1 MLDLSPDEWIAIRLS
16 LKIALV
22 ATVVALPFGIAI
34 AWLLARK
41 NFWGKALLDGLVHM
55 PLVLPPVVT
64 GYLLLISFGRRGPI
78 GAFLAD
84 HFGIVF
90 SFRWTGAALSCGVMG
105 FPLLVRPIR
114 LAIEAIDRKLEDAAA
129 TLGADRLWV
138 FLTVTLP
145 LAMPGLIAGLV
156 LCFAKAL
163 GEFGATITFVSNIPG
178 ETQTISAAIYT
189 FTQIPGGDAAAGRLV
204 LVAIASSRAAPA
216 PASTGSEHALD
227 RRGETAGRLL
237 ARGALR
243 GRRRRHRPLWH
254 LGRRQDHARQHDR
267 RADRARPRTH
277 PARRYRAVRLGVPRP
292 RALAPPTHRLCVPG
306 GAAVP
311 ASQRGGQPR
320 LRPAHVRTG
329 ARRCREDADRE
340 PARHRPLARS
350 PAREAFRWRAPAR
363 RHRPRAAGA
372 PAPASARRAARL
384 ARRGEE
390 ARDLALSREA
400 ARRDADG
407 LCQPPRRRIKTHR
420 HLGGAA
426 RQWPRGGNRR
436 HRGARRGDG
445 GANGVGDEECR
456 QLGAMPLSRS
466 SLIALAFF
474 DR

>member
-1 MLDLSPDEWIAIRLS
+1 MLDLSPEEWVAIRLS

-129 TLGADRLWV
+129 TLGADRLWI

-145 LAMPGLIAGLV
+145 LAMPGLIAGMV

-189 FTQIPGGDAAAGRLV
+189 LTQVPGGDAAAGRLV
-204 LVAIASSRAAPA
+204 LVAIAISLAALVVA
-216 PASTGSEHALD
+216 EWL
-227 RRGETAGRLL
+227 
-237 ARGALR
+237 
-243 GRRRRHRPLWH
+243 
-254 LGRRQDHARQHDR
+254 
-267 RADRARPRTH
+267 
-277 PARRYRAVRLGVPRP
+277 
-292 RALAPPTHRLCVPG
+292 
-306 GAAVP
+306 
-311 ASQRGGQPR
+311 
-320 LRPAHVRTG
+320 
-329 ARRCREDADRE
+329 
-340 PARHRPLARS
+340 
-350 PAREAFRWRAPAR
+350 
-363 RHRPRAAGA
+363 
-372 PAPASARRAARL
+372 ARRAGTRFH
-384 ARRGEE
+384 GE
-390 ARDLALSREA
+390 
-400 ARRDADG
+400 
-407 LCQPPRRRIKTHR
+407 
-420 HLGGAA
+420 
-426 RQWPRGGNRR
+426 
-436 HRGARRGDG
+436 
-445 GANGVGDEECR
+445 
-456 QLGAMPLSRS
+456 
-466 SLIALAFF
+466 
-474 DR
+474 